1 MQVEGLPDCWSP
13 IVEDIEPTSKT
24 IQKTRNMLV
33 GCISLDDIRKNLL
46 IQGLNDKQIFFAIE
60 AGKILSRIVDICP
73 CCNEDHSEGNSNS
86 CDYEECSEC
95 GMDHEYEPF
104 ESQAWH
110 RTHRI

>member
-73 CCNEDHSEGNSNS
+73 CCNEDHSEGNSIMKSVRNVVWIMS
-86 CDYEECSEC
+86 MSPLNRKHGIAPIAYKV
-95 GMDHEYEPF
+95 
-104 ESQAWH
+104 
-110 RTHRI
+110 